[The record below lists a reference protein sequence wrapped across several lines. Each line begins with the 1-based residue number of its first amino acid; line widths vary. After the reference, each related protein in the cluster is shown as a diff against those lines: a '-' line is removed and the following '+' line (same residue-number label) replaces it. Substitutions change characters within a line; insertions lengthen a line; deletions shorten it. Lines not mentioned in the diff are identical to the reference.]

1 MTGQLHPVLAS
12 QLTEPLPR
20 ALPGF
25 PFQPPVLL
33 RRGAADALQVATTR
47 LTGGDGML
55 DELTQGGR
63 DLIQLFGLEHRD
75 RVPQARNEGGSRA
88 ANQHPGWPRKQPRRD
103 GPAEWVR
110 PRRFNV

>member
-1 MTGQLHPVLAS
+1 MTGQLRPVLAF
-12 QLTEPLPR
+12 QPIEPLPR

-47 LTGGDGML
+47 LTGGDGIL
-55 DELTQGGR
+55 DELTQGGC

-75 RVPQARNEGGSRA
+75 RVPQARNERGSRA
-88 ANQHPGWPRKQPRRD
+88 ANQYPRWPRKQSRRD
-103 GPAEWVR
+103 GPAERIW
-110 PRRFNV
+110 PRRFNM